1 MKDLNFFESYLDK
14 REFSINKEFIY
25 YTLSILLI
33 LSILIYSI
41 YNQIKIRI
49 ISKDIYRLRV
59 TVEDERTNKKVD
71 QVSNKKEELDELK
84 DFVEKIK
91 LLDNTLEEE
100 SVIDNRLLEAIQ
112 YSLPN
117 EIFLTS
123 ISIYTE
129 YIEII
134 GVAEDKWSIADLVG
148 NLGRIEEFKEVF
160 ISNIS

>member
-84 DFVEKIK
+84 DFVEKNKTI
-91 LLDNTLEEE
+91 
-100 SVIDNRLLEAIQ
+100 R
-112 YSLPN
+112 
-117 EIFLTS
+117 
-123 ISIYTE
+123 
-129 YIEII
+129 
-134 GVAEDKWSIADLVG
+134 
-148 NLGRIEEFKEVF
+148 
-160 ISNIS
+160 